1 MIEPSEEIPRTIQK
15 KRLDQYKS
23 FFMPTLAEDQDEFY
37 ALLRPSLGYE
47 LSTAYID
54 KEDMPSYILQVR
66 TAQEMLDNGQIG
78 LVLYIQTTMTSELK
92 LTDSIDGR
100 VVDNIFS
107 NKMEYTQTQTLH
119 EYQHQIPRKKGFFG
133 RLAGN
138 KPSEEE

>member
-1 MIEPSEEIPRTIQK
+1 
-15 KRLDQYKS
+15 
-23 FFMPTLAEDQDEFY
+23 MPTLAEDQDEFY